1 MSKAK
6 LSVTVDS
13 RLVEELDELA
23 RDSSRSR
30 VVEQALTSWLRERRR
45 RRLENAIERY
55 YADMAPKERAE
66 DAEWAELAA
75 ESLDRS
81 WS

>member
-13 RLVEELDELA
+13 RIVEELDELA
-23 RDSSRSR
+23 QDSSRSR
-30 VVEQALTSWLRERRR
+30 IVEQALTSWLRHSRR

-55 YADMAPKERAE
+55 YTDMLPEEREE
-66 DAEWAELAA
+66 DAKSAELAT
-75 ESLDRS
+75 ESVDRS